1 MTVLVIIGVIIAKIY
16 YGNLDKSE
24 DPRVIEAKLLYK
36 KYNVYAENNNYE
48 GVFQLLDS
56 IKNIYSQF
64 PDYKNSFEIGV
75 VYNNIGAT
83 WLNSA
88 LFKAEDS
95 LKQSFLDSAKTY
107 CEQSASIYINWLSEF
122 KDISEEE
129 INKKVNSYY
138 EKADAKY
145 FKDKNLDK
153 IKSKRLKDIQNAQIE
168 TERRLSVVYTNLG
181 IISRH
186 YMFYD
191 DAINYYKKALALW
204 EDNLTAKNNINI
216 LLGRELEERSTID
229 KLFPKEKQQK

>member
-1 MTVLVIIGVIIAKIY
+1 MIVLAIIGVIIAKIY
-16 YGNLDKSE
+16 YGNINASE
-24 DPRVIEAKLLYK
+24 DPRVIEAKQLYK
-36 KYNVYAENNNYE
+36 KYNVYTENNNYE

-56 IKNIYSQF
+56 IKDIYSQF
-64 PDYKNSFEIGV
+64 PDYQNSFEIGV

-95 LKQSFLDSAKTY
+95 LKQSFLDSAKIY
-107 CEQSASIYINWLSEF
+107 CEQSANIYENWLSEF
-122 KDISEEE
+122 KDISEED
-129 INKKVNSYY
+129 ISKKVNSYY
-138 EKADAKY
+138 KEVDNN
-145 FKDKNLDK
+145 FFENKNIEK
-153 IKSKRLKDIQNAQIE
+153 IKKKRVKDILDAQIE
-168 TERRLSVVYTNLG
+168 TERRLSVAYTNLG

-186 YMFYD
+186 NMFYD
-191 DAINYYKKALALW
+191 EAINYYKKALELW